1 MKERFIGTWNLVY
14 YKMLKEDGSFFS
26 YPYGK
31 NCKGNIIYTKEGRMN
46 ALLMNPDRPKF
57 AIPHTWKGTAE
68 EMKKAFRGYT
78 SYSGKFDI
86 EDNKVI
92 HHVDMCL
99 FPNWIG
105 TDLIRTFEF
114 SSDNRELLLST
125 TPFDAGKGFMLQH
138 VLLWERLLTSIN

>member
-14 YKMLKEDGSFFS
+14 YKIVKDDGTVFA

-31 NCKGNIIYTKEGRMN
+31 NCKGNILYTKEGRMM

-57 AIPHTWKGTAE
+57 EIAHPWKGTTE
-68 EMKKAFRGYT
+68 EMKKAFCGYT
-78 SYSGKFDI
+78 SYTGRFEI
-86 EDNKVI
+86 EENKVI
-92 HHVDMCL
+92 HQVDMSL

-105 TDLIRTFEF
+105 TNLVRSFEF

-125 TPFDAGKGFMLQH
+125 TPFNAKG
-138 VLLWERLLTSIN
+138 LLL